1 MAERDRKPDRI
12 ARRFNSKRHCRW
24 VVNPAIP
31 KSLQTRQEVYILKSY
46 VKWHQQAIH
55 TRAFILIN
63 LILWKMVIEK
73 ITFVSKKTNK
83 REFASLRVWLVWVWH
98 FVCQWV
104 INPVSKLRDM
114 LPSLNIITI
123 SISFWTCFRRAQIFK
138 QIVLLC

>member
-63 LILWKMVIEK
+63 LILWKSVIEK
-73 ITFVSKKTNK
+73 ITFVSKKNK
-83 REFASLRVWLVWVWH
+83 QTWICFFESMISMSLTFCLPMSYKSSLKTKRYASFIKYNNH
-98 FVCQWV
+98 
-104 INPVSKLRDM
+104 INLI
-114 LPSLNIITI
+114 LNM
-123 SISFWTCFRRAQIFK
+123 F
-138 QIVLLC
+138 